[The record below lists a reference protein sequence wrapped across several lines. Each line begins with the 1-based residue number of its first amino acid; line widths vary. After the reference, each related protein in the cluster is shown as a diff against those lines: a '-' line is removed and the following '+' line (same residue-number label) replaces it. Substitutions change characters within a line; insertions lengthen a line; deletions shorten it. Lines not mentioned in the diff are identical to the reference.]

1 MKPTRHNFSLS
12 LLAVLCGYSASFSTA
27 NPATNPATNP
37 AARASQPPIAETPGT
52 PLPQAHAHNDYAHDR
67 PLFEALEN
75 GFCSVEADI
84 FLVDGELLVGHERS
98 ELRPDRTLQS
108 LYFEPLR
115 KIVERNDGQVYKKA
129 AEFQLLIDIK
139 TDGVDTYQK
148 LAEILEKYRPM
159 LTQVKDGETTRRA
172 VSVVIS
178 GNRPIEFIRNK
189 TNRLAAIDGRLSDLQ
204 SSAPS
209 HLIPLISDRWPS
221 HFQWSGEGELPKDER
236 EKLAQI
242 LKQAH
247 AAGRKVR
254 FWATPDNENTWRT
267 LNKAGV
273 DYINTDDLPGLAKSL
288 TSSH

>member
-1 MKPTRHNFSLS
+1 MKPIQHIFCLS
-12 LLAVLCGYSASFSTA
+12 LLAVLSGYSAPFSTA
-27 NPATNPATNP
+27 NPAAK
-37 AARASQPPIAETPGT
+37 ASQSSSAETPAT

-108 LYFEPLR
+108 LYLEPLR
-115 KIVERNDGQVYKKA
+115 EIVDRNDGRVYKQA
-129 AEFQLLIDIK
+129 ADFQLLIDIK
-139 TDGVDTYQK
+139 TDGIETYQK
-148 LAEILEKYRPM
+148 LAEILEKYQSM
-159 LTQVKDGETTRRA
+159 LTQFKNGETTRRA

-178 GNRPIEFIRNK
+178 GNRPIELMQNQ
-189 TNRLAAIDGRLSDLQ
+189 TNRLAAIDGRLSDLRA
-204 SSAPS
+204 SAPS

-221 HFQWSGEGELPKDER
+221 HFKWSGEGELPESER
-236 EKLAQI
+236 EKLQQI

-254 FWATPDNENTWRT
+254 FWATPDNENTWQT

-273 DYINTDDLPGLAKSL
+273 DYINTDDLAGLAKSL